1 MKIRFWILVVAVFVI
16 VENTQ
21 ADAGNGRARNS
32 SRAKRSRSRTVKPI
46 EINSGF
52 VIYKGRYIKPPYI
65 IKSQRGRIYINKVE
79 VPYLPQ
85 APFFRRNIGM
95 RYFDR
100 TLLNQTLEQ
109 IEQNLRRD
117 AMLICTHSG
126 LTVYSPVQQAVPILD
141 VLLSDQTKDEKLQM
155 LMEIGPS
162 WVPSDQWAL
171 MVEKFKAPAELS
183 EKVLALKQQRA
194 ELDKS
199 DTDEELSMSFLSGIT
214 IAGFILAVWAF
225 GTLLSCRPPA
235 ITGELAVDSAK
246 SYYRQ
251 VLWLIVL
258 IVVLNI
264 YDLVCTLFAHGVG
277 SLWELNPFAGTLIE
291 NAPMI
296 VTFKISLTIGAAIL
310 LVLGRRL
317 KLAQVGV
324 WWISVLYT
332 VLIIRWT
339 IFNSIFL

>member
-1 MKIRFWILVVAVFVI
+1 
-16 VENTQ
+16 
-21 ADAGNGRARNS
+21 
-32 SRAKRSRSRTVKPI
+32 
-46 EINSGF
+46 
-52 VIYKGRYIKPPYI
+52 
-65 IKSQRGRIYINKVE
+65 
-79 VPYLPQ
+79 
-85 APFFRRNIGM
+85 M

-126 LTVYSPVQQAVPILD
+126 LTVYCPLQQAIPILD
-141 VLLSDQTKDEKLQM
+141 VLLSDQTQDEKLQT

-162 WVPSDQWAL
+162 WIPSDQWAL

-183 EKVLALKQQRA
+183 ERVLVLIQQRA
-194 ELDKS
+194 EVGEN

-235 ITGELAVDSAK
+235 ITGEQEVDSAK
-246 SYYRQ
+246 GYYRK
-251 VLWLIVL
+251 VIWLIVL

-277 SLWELNPFAGTLIE
+277 SLWELNPFAGSLIE

-296 VTFKISLTIGAAIL
+296 VTFKISLTVGAAIM

-317 KLAQVGV
+317 KMAQIGV